1 MVSLVRVVVDH
12 GGLGLSFVGGCRPS
26 KGWDSSSIR
35 GGGRRPLGVGGGVAA
50 VRACSSSVGGC
61 RSLVGVVVVRGRS
74 TFVNGGVVNV
84 RGRSH
89 WRRAVSSS

>member
-1 MVSLVRVVVDH
+1 MSGVVRMVSLVQVVVDH

-50 VRACSSSVGGC
+50 VRACLSS
-61 RSLVGVVVVRGRS
+61 VGVVVLWWG
-74 TFVNGGVVNV
+74 
-84 RGRSH
+84 
-89 WRRAVSSS
+89 SSSYVGGQHS